1 MKKKRS
7 NNYIST
13 SLPEGVFSACHK
25 DGSLYF
31 RASITRERK
40 HISLGSYDSAE
51 KAHSAYLEAH
61 RLFAEQSLSLQDYSG
76 TCHLSFE
83 KWVCLINFRDNGI
96 YFRNPI
102 YASRKMFYYYLSPVK
117 ILKFDMD
124 DLFYFSSHKIMYRGN
139 HYFVADYGLQVS
151 IFSRFGLKPYALPG
165 RDFLFLN
172 GDETDFRRENL
183 HIVNLY
189 HGVTLEQKNGQY
201 LYTVRIHVK
210 GNYIVGRYENE
221 IHAAIAY
228 NKAVDILHKKGIKK
242 NYLQN
247 FIENLSPSRYAEIYS
262 KLPISSKLLSLEV

>member
-1 MKKKRS
+1 M
-7 NNYIST
+7 
-13 SLPEGVFSACHK
+13 
-25 DGSLYF
+25 
-31 RASITRERK
+31 
-40 HISLGSYDSAE
+40 
-51 KAHSAYLEAH
+51 
-61 RLFAEQSLSLQDYSG
+61 
-76 TCHLSFE
+76 
-83 KWVCLINFRDNGI
+83 
-96 YFRNPI
+96 
-102 YASRKMFYYYLSPVK
+102 
-117 ILKFDMD
+117 
-124 DLFYFSSHKIMYRGN
+124 
-139 HYFVADYGLQVS
+139 ADYGLQVS

-262 KLPISSKLLSLEV
+262 NLPISSKLLSLEV